1 MIYVPKFEESSLS
14 TKNNT
19 DIHNI
24 FSLSLTTWHVITIYY
39 TLKVLLGLLGNS
51 LVLHAFLYPDLLDYK
66 KVSLVIL
73 TNLEVADFLV
83 LLVMGLP
90 TVAVLIADIW
100 PFGSKVCHFVALTKH
115 TLFYIQVLLVSML
128 SAHRAYILT
137 FPFKGMLITKRGA
150 VKTAIVLWAVSIILN
165 LIGILGSEVTF
176 FDQSYLSCSAT
187 IYVQSKIEW
196 EGYLLGSCLLVGS
209 ITLGISLCLI
219 GWKARR
225 GTDNQT
231 SKQEGTIP
239 KLSRRGKCGMFL
251 QKNKSSVTVI
261 SVAGIFSVSMV
272 PVFLVHLCKYMDIY
286 LDPRLK
292 LTQEIMFLFNAVA
305 NPIIYSLTNPS
316 FLRFYK
322 QSFRSALC

>member
-1 MIYVPKFEESSLS
+1 MIYIPKFEESSLS
-14 TKNNT
+14 LENNT
-19 DIHNI
+19 DIHNN
-24 FSLSLTTWHVITIYY
+24 FSLPLATWHVITIYY
-39 TLKVLLGLLGNS
+39 TLKVLLGILGNS

-73 TNLEVADFLV
+73 TNLAVADFLV

-90 TVAVLIADIW
+90 TVGVLVADRW

-115 TLFYIQVLLVSML
+115 ALFYIQVLLVSML

-150 VKTAIVLWAVSIILN
+150 VKTAIVLWVVSITLN
-165 LIGILGSEVTF
+165 LIGIIGSEVTF
-176 FDQSYLSCSAT
+176 FDQGYLSCSAK
-187 IYVQSKIEW
+187 IYAQSKIEW

-209 ITLGISLCLI
+209 ITLGISLFLI

-225 GTDNQT
+225 GTED
-231 SKQEGTIP
+231 KQIDKPPNLT
-239 KLSRRGKCGMFL
+239 RRGKCGMFL

-261 SVAGIFSVSMV
+261 SVAAIFSVSMV

-322 QSFRSALC
+322 QSFRIRSASC